1 MKWVTLVLTC
11 LSLAACGTWKPGG
24 ETRIQSNVVVLEYND
39 LRDQYSPRPT
49 FVSLRE
55 RYGAERMLQIR
66 ADRYGPEAGD
76 LFITKKGAE
85 GLIRAIAKYD
95 DWAQIAMERGDQINK
110 EIATVKGGE
119 GITYKADFHSGSPSR
134 HFLAITPCS
143 MSCLGANK
151 ASDRFYFD
159 REGAERLRG
168 VLVRFA
174 SGSMPASE
182 ADHIYQ

>member
-1 MKWVTLVLTC
+1 MKWATLALTC

-66 ADRYGPEAGD
+66 VDRYGPEAGD

-95 DWAQIAMERGDQINK
+95 DWAEIAMERGDQIDK
-110 EIATVKGGE
+110 EIATIKGGE
-119 GITYKADFHSGSPSR
+119 GVTYQANFHSGSPSR
-134 HFLAITPCS
+134 HFLVITPCS
-143 MSCLGANK
+143 MGCLGANK

-159 REGAERLRG
+159 RSGAEKLKDMLIRFRG
-168 VLVRFA
+168 
-174 SGSMPASE
+174 GDMPIPE
-182 ADHIYQ
+182 ANKVYR